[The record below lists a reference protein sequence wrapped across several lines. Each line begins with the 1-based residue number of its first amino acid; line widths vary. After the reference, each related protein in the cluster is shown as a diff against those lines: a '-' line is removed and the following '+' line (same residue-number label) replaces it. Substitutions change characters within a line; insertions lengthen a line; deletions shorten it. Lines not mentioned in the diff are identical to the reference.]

1 MIILH
6 ISTGFAG
13 CAGFY
18 ISGIQ
23 ADSVAVREC
32 IMVIYAN
39 NQNAERLKWMIIIKY
54 TTFIT
59 KYYTAKKEE
68 SWYF

>member
-1 MIILH
+1 M
-6 ISTGFAG
+6 T
-13 CAGFY
+13 
-18 ISGIQ
+18 
-23 ADSVAVREC
+23 VREC

-39 NQNAERLKWMIIIKY
+39 NQNTERLKWMIIIKY